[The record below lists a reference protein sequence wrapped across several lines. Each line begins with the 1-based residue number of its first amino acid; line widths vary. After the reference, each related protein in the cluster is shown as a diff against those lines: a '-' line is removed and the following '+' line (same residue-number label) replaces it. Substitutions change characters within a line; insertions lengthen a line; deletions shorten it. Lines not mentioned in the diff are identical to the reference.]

1 MFRLFIY
8 FNFFSIDSL
17 LSGIFY
23 TIGFIRIVDLLSS
36 IFANALFMQN
46 TFLNW
51 LRYNLIMNFKM
62 CIYYGSDFGI
72 YFAYYCFLF

>member
-46 TFLNW
+46 TFLN
-51 LRYNLIMNFKM
+51 
-62 CIYYGSDFGI
+62 
-72 YFAYYCFLF
+72 